1 MNKFVAVYC
10 ACSLLVLS
18 LVADEVVK
26 PSSDVAKLPSDVE
39 NNIAFNFINNKWSS
53 NNVEEVEEELESE
66 LELKRMLN
74 FVTPLM
80 AIFQQ
85 RKAKLEVT
93 RPKRSSETNP
103 AEFFTEDLNTSL
115 LELAEVGRKRGSGRR
130 PMYKSSQTI
139 QPDRSG
145 YGYGDYSSGS
155 SYGGGGGGGSYGCCD
170 KKDVRISLYGLQ

>member
-26 PSSDVAKLPSDVE
+26 SSSDVAKLPSEVE
-39 NNIAFNFINNKWSS
+39 NNIAFNFINIKRSS

-103 AEFFTEDLNTSL
+103 AEFFTEDL
-115 LELAEVGRKRGSGRR
+115 KRGSGRR